1 MGEGFEMFLGIVFY
15 GLEYLIF
22 GFYELVVGCYGVVYD
37 QEGIVSQKYFVYDG
51 NCLVD
56 LCVEVVGE
64 GDLNIG

>member
-37 QEGIVSQKYFVYDG
+37 
-51 NCLVD
+51 
-56 LCVEVVGE
+56 
-64 GDLNIG
+64 